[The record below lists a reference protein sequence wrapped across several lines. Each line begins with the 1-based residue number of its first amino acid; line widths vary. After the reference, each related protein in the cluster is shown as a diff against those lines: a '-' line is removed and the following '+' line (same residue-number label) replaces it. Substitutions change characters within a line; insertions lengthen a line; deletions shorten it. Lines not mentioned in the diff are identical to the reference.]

1 MDTGIQIG
9 KYIKRWLQSDDEL
22 VSMVKKSNMVP
33 LLVHPTEKP
42 FISWERMSC
51 TPNYTKD
58 GQIVDVVE
66 VGIAIISDDYEQ
78 SINIAE
84 RVRNLLEWKSYRD
97 ANIHIPAM
105 EIQQIQEDNVDDAYV
120 KEILFEFHIET
131 LNKN

>member
-1 MDTGIQIG
+1 
-9 KYIKRWLQSDDEL
+9 
-22 VSMVKKSNMVP
+22 MVP
-33 LLVHPTEKP
+33 LVVHPTEKP

-66 VGIAIISDDYEQ
+66 VGMAIVSDDYEQ

-97 ANIHIPAM
+97 QNIHIPAM
-105 EIQQIQEDNVDDAYV
+105 EIRQIQEDNVDDAYV
-120 KEILFEFHIET
+120 QEILFEFHIET